1 MCAHA
6 RIVRRAPGAERWALN
21 VGHGGP
27 STAQRATNAKHLAPS
42 TERRLTAAATRCA
55 SR

>member
-6 RIVRRAPGAERWALN
+6 RIVRRAPSIERWALN
-21 VGHGGP
+21 VGHGEP

-42 TERRLTAAATRCA
+42 TERRLTAAATPCA